1 MTEIPIGMQ
10 EGPSLEFKAAEAA
23 DQPLQIAREVV
34 GMLNAK
40 GGEIWIG
47 MKEDPDGKG
56 IAEGLNDAERA
67 RRRIL
72 DCVVETIEPSVDES
86 EVLIKEV
93 QSLLCIC
100 VTPEDSHRPYAL
112 VRGAQR
118 EFPKRIAD
126 QLRPMTREELFQQTK
141 SVPTSSEEARFR
153 LEQRREELLQEG
165 HPSGGA
171 LWIRIEPEAD
181 LDLTAELANRNVD
194 TPGNLIGF
202 LIDPALSGN
211 RETGWTCIMPYGDIS
226 HRKDRLICGD
236 EGYLETSIYHTGGVE
251 FLAPLASLH
260 WKGPENEIW
269 PLTVLEL
276 PASLFR
282 LTAALLRE
290 HSSFNGISYLQSE
303 IGIFGLKGWKLRSG
317 SPSNFKYRI
326 GPPNTFEEQDLIMV
340 KPLRFTREEI
350 MNQPDRCTF
359 SHIRLIYS
367 RFGLSEEAVPT
378 EYDRDLN
385 QLRMP

>member
-1 MTEIPIGMQ
+1 MTEIPVGMR

-34 GMLNAK
+34 GMLNAE

-56 IAEGLNDAERA
+56 VAEGLNDAEGV

-72 DCVVETIEPSVDES
+72 DCLVETIEPSVDES
-86 EVLIKEV
+86 EILIKEV
-93 QSLLCIC
+93 HSLLCIY

-126 QLRPMTREELFQQTK
+126 RLRPMTREELFQQIK
-141 SVPTSSEEARFR
+141 SASTSSEEARFR
-153 LEQRREELLQEG
+153 LEQRREELLQQV
-165 HPSGGA
+165 HPSEGA
-171 LWIRIEPEAD
+171 LWIRIEPEAA
-181 LDLTAELANRNVD
+181 LDLTLELANRDVD

-202 LIDPALSGN
+202 LINPALSGN

-226 HRKDRLICGD
+226 HRKERLICGE

-251 FLAPLASLH
+251 FFAPLASLH
-260 WKGPENEIW
+260 WKGSEKEIW
-269 PLTVLEL
+269 PLTLLEL

-290 HSSFNGISYLQSE
+290 HSSFKGISHLQSE
-303 IGIFGLKGWKLRSG
+303 IGMFGLKGWKLRIG
-317 SPSNFKYRI
+317 SPSSYLYRK
-326 GPPNTFEEQDLIMV
+326 GLPVTFEEQDLIMT

-359 SHIRLIYS
+359 SHIKLIYS
-367 RFGLSEEAVPT
+367 RFGLSEDAVPA

-385 QLRMP
+385 QLRLP